1 MTAIR
6 KNPSI
11 QLLAVGD
18 RAQAR
23 AFYVGGLDLELI
35 GESKRGLL
43 VGRRGQLLIGL
54 LIDDVRPTADQ
65 RLLVEALAT
74 PAGAG
79 AVELPTE
86 NCVTAFCT
94 IAATGAEVMRSPGR
108 APTAPWN
115 AWSAIPGATWFGWS
129 SATRRRTGLS
139 ITVIADRD

>member
-35 GESKRGLL
+35 GESRRGLL

-54 LIDDVRPTADQ
+54 LIDGVRPTADR

-94 IAATGAEVMRSPGR
+94 IAATGAEVIRG
-108 APTAPWN
+108 PW
-115 AWSAIPGATWFGWS
+115 ASADGA
-129 SATRRRTGLS
+129 LECL
-139 ITVIADRD
+139 VRDPWGNVVRLVERHP